1 MKLLASPT
9 VLALAL
15 TFVVLV
21 LTFFAAIALVRRA
34 RRQLMAEVMM
44 SEGAPSLNQ
53 LPMHTYNAVI
63 QQLKQQKHELQTLQQ
78 TERRQAKTTEN
89 LSAAVL
95 SHLSSGVLFFTPNGL
110 VRRTNAAARSI
121 LGYESPSGMNTAEL
135 FRDAEVISAGEQQDL
150 SAVVQS
156 AVREQ
161 TESRRLMARYTTP
174 AGEPRILDV
183 TITCVRAHAGEV
195 LGAACLIND
204 QTQVERLQRQE
215 ELRGELSSEMALAL
229 RTSLTAISGYATQL
243 SASAD
248 PDRIRQL
255 ASDIVCEAAELDRTI
270 GGFLVGAKA
279 LGKSA
284 GA

>member
-1 MKLLASPT
+1 MKLLANPT

-44 SEGAPSLNQ
+44 GECAPSLNQ

-78 TERRQAKTTEN
+78 SERRQAKTSEN

-135 FRDAEVISAGEQQDL
+135 FRDATVISDATPQDL

-161 TESRRLMARYTTP
+161 TESRRLMAHYATP
-174 AGEPRILDV
+174 AGDFKILDV
-183 TITCVRAHAGEV
+183 TITCVRAHSGEV

-229 RTSLTAISGYATQL
+229 RTSLAAISGYATQL
-243 SASAD
+243 SASPD
-248 PDRIRQL
+248 PERIRQL
-255 ASDIVCEAAELDRTI
+255 AAASTKIRNDQGWVR
-270 GGFLVGAKA
+270 GFVP
-279 LGKSA
+279 S
-284 GA
+284 

>member
-1 MKLLASPT
+1 MKLLANPT
-9 VLALAL
+9 ALALAL

-34 RRQLMAEVMM
+34 RRQLMAEVLMA
-44 SEGAPSLNQ
+44 EGAPSMNQ

-135 FRDAEVISAGEQQDL
+135 FRDATVISTGPPQDL
-150 SAVVQS
+150 SALVQS

-161 TESRRLMARYTTP
+161 TNSRRLTARYATP
-174 AGEPRILDV
+174 AGEYKILDV
-183 TITCVRAHAGEV
+183 TITCVRAHSGEV

-229 RTSLTAISGYATQL
+229 RTSLAAISGYATQL
-243 SASAD
+243 SASPD
-248 PDRIRQL
+248 PERIRQL
-255 ASDIVCEAAELDRTI
+255 ASDIVSEAAELDRTI
-270 GGFLVGAKA
+270 GGFLVGKEAAGKA
-279 LGKSA
+279 A